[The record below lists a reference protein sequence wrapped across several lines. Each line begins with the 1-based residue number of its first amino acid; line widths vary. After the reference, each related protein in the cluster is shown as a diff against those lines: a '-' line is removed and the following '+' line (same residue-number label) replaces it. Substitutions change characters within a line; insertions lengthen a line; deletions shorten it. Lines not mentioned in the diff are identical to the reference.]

1 MKLQFLF
8 LMLVSFF
15 VLNTTMDAKE
25 GDKQIKI
32 MYFHATTRCEGCI
45 LLESYISE
53 SINLLF
59 PNELKS
65 GEFTFTSLDFLDE
78 QNANFEKL
86 YKIESQ
92 TLIISKIED
101 GKEVKWV
108 ELDKIWDYSNNFKK
122 FKKYISVE
130 MKKFLKS

>member
-1 MKLQFLF
+1 MKWIFPF
-8 LMLVSFF
+8 LMMISIFMLD
-15 VLNTTMDAKE
+15 TAIEAKA
-25 GDKQIKI
+25 GDTQIKV
-32 MYFHATTRCEGCI
+32 MYFHGPTRCEGCI

-53 SINLLF
+53 SVSLLY
-59 PNELKS
+59 PKELKS
-65 GEFTFTSLDFLDE
+65 GDYTFSSLDFLEE
-78 QNANFEKL
+78 QNADFEKL